1 MSRFVRPSKFRHV
14 FANPAKKPDGVFD
27 NMKVSKNAWDT
38 NLVSANAHFIA
49 VNLEAG
55 GGGTFSVLP
64 LDAFGKQPDSLPL
77 VAGHGA
83 AVLDTDWNPF
93 NDWVVASGAE
103 DCKAMI
109 WKIPEGG
116 LTETLTTP
124 AATLSGHGRKV
135 GHVLFHPL
143 ASSVLLTSSPD
154 LTLKLWDISQAQE
167 RSTVAVHPD
176 VIQSV
181 CWSGDGKV
189 VATACKDKTIRIVD
203 PRGGKV
209 AVEAASHQGTK
220 GSRVVWMGDTTK
232 ILSTGF
238 SRQSDRQVY
247 VWDQRQM
254 AKPIKE
260 ENIDTSSGT
269 LIPYYDAD
277 TKMVYLAG
285 KGDGNIRYYEWD
297 DEASNLFY
305 LSEYKSNDS
314 LRGICFIP
322 KRAVKVAD
330 CEIARAYKAH
340 TGMVEPLS
348 FVVPRKADT
357 FQADLYPDTLSD
369 VPSLTS
375 DKWFAGKDAPATK
388 ISLANGFVAT
398 VPKEFT
404 VSAAAQQVSHE
415 QELSSSGGKP
425 AMTEKDY
432 QDAYHALRKENEKLR
447 NELEQSKVRVRQ
459 LEAQLDKNQHHA
471 Q

>member
-1 MSRFVRPSKFRHV
+1 MSRFVRASKFRHV

-27 NMKVSKNAWDT
+27 NVKVSKNAWDT
-38 NLVSANAHFIA
+38 NLISANAHFVA

-55 GGGTFSVLP
+55 GGGTFLVLP
-64 LDAFGKQPDSLPL
+64 LDAHGKQPDSIPI

-93 NDWVVASGAE
+93 NDWVVASASE

-116 LTETLTTP
+116 LTESLTQP
-124 AATLSGHGRKV
+124 AATLTGHGRKV
-135 GHVLFHPL
+135 GHVVFHPL
-143 ASSVLLTSSPD
+143 AESVLLTSSPD
-154 LTLKLWDISQAQE
+154 LTLKLWDITKAQE
-167 RSTVAVHPD
+167 HSSVAVHPD

-181 CWSGDGKV
+181 AWNYDGSAV
-189 VATACKDKTIRIVD
+189 VTACKDKMLRLIDV
-203 PRGGKV
+203 RGGKV
-209 AVEAASHQGTK
+209 AGEVSGHQGIK
-220 GSRVVWMGDTTK
+220 GSRVVWMGESSKVLT
-232 ILSTGF
+232 TGF

-247 VWDQRQM
+247 VWDTRSLT
-254 AKPIKE
+254 KPLRE

-269 LIPYYDAD
+269 LIPYYDGD

-297 DEASNLFY
+297 DEATQLYY

-314 LRGICFIP
+314 LRGIGFIP
-322 KRAVKVAD
+322 KRSVKVSD

-369 VPSLTS
+369 VPSLTAE
-375 DKWFAGKDAPATK
+375 KWFAGKDAQPK
-388 ISLANGFVAT
+388 RISLANGFVAAA
-398 VPKEFT
+398 PKEFL
-404 VSAAAQQVSHE
+404 VSPAAKEAQSVTP
-415 QELSSSGGKP
+415 ELERSGGKP
-425 AMTEKDY
+425 PMTEKDY
-432 QDAYHALRKENEKLR
+432 QEAYHALRKENEKLR

-459 LEAQLDKNQHHA
+459 LEAQLDKHA